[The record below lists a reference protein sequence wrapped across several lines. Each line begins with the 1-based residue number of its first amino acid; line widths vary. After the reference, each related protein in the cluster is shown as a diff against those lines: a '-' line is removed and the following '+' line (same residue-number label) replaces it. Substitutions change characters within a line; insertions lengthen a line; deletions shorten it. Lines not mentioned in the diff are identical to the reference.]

1 MRVLV
6 IGGTLFIGRVLV
18 GGLLRHGDEGKVLH
32 PNARNKL
39 PGGGGGL
46 GGGRNDP
53 DQVRT
58 VLSGRRFDAVFDN
71 VYDWQRGTT
80 GEQVAA
86 TARACGDGV
95 NRYVFMSSVAAFPP
109 GLDHGDDDAMVS
121 PEDPNEYARNKAD
134 S

>member
-6 IGGTLFIGRVLV
+6 IGGTLFIGRLLV
-18 GGLLRHGDEGKVLH
+18 EELLRHGHEVTVLH
-32 PNARNKL
+32 RNAGNAL
-39 PGGGGGL
+39 PGGVEGL
-46 GGGRNDP
+46 VGDRNDA

-58 VLSGRRFDAVFDN
+58 AVSGRRFDAVFDN

-86 TARACGDGV
+86 TARAFGDGV

-109 GLDHGDDDAMVS
+109 GLDHGDDGAMVS
-121 PEDPNEYARNKAD
+121 P
-134 S
+134 